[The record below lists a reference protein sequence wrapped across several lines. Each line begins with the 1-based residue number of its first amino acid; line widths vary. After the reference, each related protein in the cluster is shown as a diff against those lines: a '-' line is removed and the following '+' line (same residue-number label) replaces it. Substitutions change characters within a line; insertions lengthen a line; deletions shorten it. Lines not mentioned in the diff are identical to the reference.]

1 MKNKILLYLTVIL
14 LILFSNNKVIGNVIY
29 DKNDIFITEIEF
41 NKFKRIYIEQKEL
54 ELTDEAIIK
63 NIVLIKKTIQNLT
76 KRNPVII
83 KQIDKVIIKEIG
95 EIEFQDETVR
105 DFFRFLKIRNE
116 FMYEY
121 YQNDFDITDLK
132 KVFRKFENIN
142 MPISQ
147 NKCLTIDKIINVN
160 DNEQFLNS
168 FFKNFKTK
176 NGDYKIIHNGKTYNI
191 CINENDFK
199 IIESEII
206 KHIELITESDF
217 NEFIYAK

>member
-1 MKNKILLYLTVIL
+1 MTNKIILYLTIILSL
-14 LILFSNNKVIGNVIY
+14 LISNNKIIGNIIY

-41 NKFKRIYIEQKEL
+41 NKFKRIYIEQKNL
-54 ELTDEAIIK
+54 ELKDKALIK
-63 NIVLIKKTIQNLT
+63 NIVLIKKTIQNLNN
-76 KRNPVII
+76 RNPVII

-147 NKCLTIDKIINVN
+147 NKCLTIDRIINVN

-168 FFKNFKTK
+168 FFKNFKTN
-176 NGDYKIIHNGKTYNI
+176 NGEYKIIHNGKTYNI

-206 KHIELITESDF
+206 KYIELITESDF
-217 NEFIYAK
+217 NEFIYAE